1 MDKPAVEERAL
12 TLMFPS
18 LIAWFGGGQFSGK
31 PVAKN
36 KRHCKD
42 YDTLP
47 HSNAQNLCNYLQGIL
62 SVHIKFVE
70 RLRLPLFV
78 ATRSP
83 SHSTR
88 PPLCCECP
96 LSRYF
101 VSESDAEKIRR
112 LRRKNEP
119 IRLTHCGVTDADRQ
133 SEKQ

>member
-12 TLMFPS
+12 ILMFPS

-36 KRHCKD
+36 KIHCKD

-47 HSNAQNLCNYLQGIL
+47 YNTRNLCNYLQGIL
-62 SVHIKFVE
+62 SIHIRFVE

-78 ATRSP
+78 ATRSVTAP
-83 SHSTR
+83 GHR
-88 PPLCCECP
+88 CECP
-96 LSRYF
+96 LSRYL
-101 VSESDAEKIRR
+101 VSESVAEKIRR

-119 IRLTHCGVTDADRQ
+119 IKLAHCGVTDADRQ